1 MSRYKI
7 GYNEDAERLKR
18 KYILQMPQRK
28 CNIDYLSKLDHKIRF
43 NYSIGFLWE
52 EYEDK
57 IGIELN
63 D

>member
-43 NYSIGFLWE
+43 NYSIGFL
-52 EYEDK
+52 
-57 IGIELN
+57 
-63 D
+63 